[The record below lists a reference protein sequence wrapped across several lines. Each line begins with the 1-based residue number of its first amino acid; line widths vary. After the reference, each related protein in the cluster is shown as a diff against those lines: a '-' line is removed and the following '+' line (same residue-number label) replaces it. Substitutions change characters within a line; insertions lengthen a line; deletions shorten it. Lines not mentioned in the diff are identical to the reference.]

1 MLSVQEA
8 SKNLITEIIV
18 VDNNSTDESCAMI
31 HSKFPK
37 VNLITNK
44 KNIGFSKANNL
55 GVEVAKGEFILI
67 LNPDTVLAEDTI
79 DKTVLFAERKS
90 NYGAIGVKFID
101 GTGNFLPECKRN
113 IPTLKIAG
121 QKIRGNSKNY
131 YANHIGENEIAKAEI
146 LSGAFMLMNREVY
159 VKVGGFDEDY
169 FMFGEDVDLSYK
181 LLNNG
186 FQNYYF
192 GENSILHYKGESTV
206 KDISYLQNFYSAMHI
221 FYRKHFKINILYKLV
236 ARAFVWSMI
245 HLRFLIGN
253 KGNKK
258 KKPIGNLLFVSDNNV
273 IYQSVKNKLQVKKV
287 SMNDQLPE
295 YANDF
300 DMVIYDNSFISY
312 KDIINN
318 MHHMKLSDMA
328 KRIIPKGTSFFIGSD
343 SSVSEGEV
351 VEF

>member
-8 SKNLITEIIV
+8 TKNLITEIIV
-18 VDNNSTDESCAMI
+18 VDNNSTDESCALI
-31 HSKFPK
+31 HRKFPE

-44 KNIGFSKANNL
+44 KNIGFSKANNQ
-55 GVEVAKGEFILI
+55 GVAIAKGEFILI
-67 LNPDTVLAEDTI
+67 LNPDTVLADDTI
-79 DKTVLFAERKS
+79 DKTFLFAKRKS
-90 NYGAIGVKFID
+90 NFGAIGVKFID

-131 YANHIGENEIAKAEI
+131 YANHIGENKIAKVEI
-146 LSGAFMLMNREVY
+146 LSGAFMMMKREVY

-169 FMFGEDVDLSYK
+169 FMFGEDIDLSYK

-206 KDISYLQNFYSAMHI
+206 KDKSYLQNFYRAMHI
-221 FYRKHFKINILYKLV
+221 FYRKHFKINIFYKLA
-236 ARAFVWSMI
+236 ARVFVWTMI
-245 HLRFLIGN
+245 HLRFLMIN

-258 KKPIGNLLFVSDNNV
+258 KKPIGNLLFIGNNDV
-273 IYQSVKNKLQVKKV
+273 TFESVKNKIQAKKA
-287 SMNDQLPE
+287 SINKQLPE
-295 YANDF
+295 YSNNF
-300 DMVIYDNSFISY
+300 DMVIYDNSFISN

-318 MHHMKLSDMA
+318 IQHLQSSDIS
-328 KRIIPKGTSFFIGSD
+328 KRIIPKRTSFFIGSD